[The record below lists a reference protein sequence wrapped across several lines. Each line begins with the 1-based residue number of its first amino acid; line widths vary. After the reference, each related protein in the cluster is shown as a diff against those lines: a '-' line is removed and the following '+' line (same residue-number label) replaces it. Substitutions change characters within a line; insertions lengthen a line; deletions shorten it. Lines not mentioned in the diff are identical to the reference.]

1 MLGKWA
7 GPGAGPSLVGP
18 GHGCIVWVL
27 FLFLIRD
34 VLDFCR
40 KFGNVLFYKCVL
52 WMIYMTLVLCK
63 CRIVNRKESLE

>member
-34 VLDFCR
+34 VLDFVENSEMFCSTNAYY
-40 KFGNVLFYKCVL
+40 G
-52 WMIYMTLVLCK
+52 
-63 CRIVNRKESLE
+63 